1 MSYRNHEFMTE
12 NQKRSLLA
20 LVWGHRLFR
29 DDQLSLAGGSTEPV
43 VEHPGYA
50 PEAVA
55 GVESEVLAPDFVQA
69 AVRIGTATLYGAVRV
84 DGRASQWRDE
94 GRMTD
99 PAFDSVAFHV
109 VGERDRMLVRGGRE
123 VTTLV
128 LEPSE
133 ELSDWYADSLA
144 MAAEGRGGA
153 CVEFFGTLAGV
164 EQGQI
169 VSRLLADRLRRK
181 TAEIEGLRADLGG
194 DWDETAYVC
203 YLRSLGMG
211 DQKRSYEAL
220 ARSIPLRCFVR
231 CGGDVRQAEALLLGQ
246 SGYLNGVFD
255 AEPSVRQWQDIYLSL
270 KKEYGLRRPVV
281 SWAGA
286 GVRPVSLPSTMLL
299 RAAALL
305 ARETRLSERVRE
317 AARHGMPAL
326 RELFGGAEQGMSA
339 QKVDLRIINFV
350 IPLLTAMGRSAR
362 DTELQD
368 RALALYDEVAP
379 ESNRYTRLWTG
390 AFRPQSASDSQALI
404 QLCTEYCARSRCAE
418 CPVGILRAV
427 RLWRGLN
434 GSGR

>member
-1 MSYRNHEFMTE
+1 MTE
-12 NQKRSLLA
+12 NQKRGLLA

-29 DDQLSLAGGSTEPV
+29 DDQLTLSAADGEPM

-50 PEAVA
+50 PEPAA
-55 GVESEVLAPDFVQA
+55 EADTPLPDFVQA
-69 AVRIGTATLYGAVRV
+69 AVRVGPTTLYGAVRV
-84 DGRASQWRDE
+84 DSRASQWRDE

-99 PAFDSVAFHV
+99 PAFDGVAFHV
-109 VGERDRMLVRGGRE
+109 VGDRDRILVRGGRE

-128 LEPSE
+128 LQPSE
-133 ELSDWYADSLA
+133 ELNGWYADSLET
-144 MAAEGRGGA
+144 AAAGGGGVCA
-153 CVEFFGTLAGV
+153 EFFGRLAGV

-181 TAEIEGLRADLGG
+181 TAEIERLRTAVGG

-246 SGYLNGVFD
+246 SGYLNGVFEAD
-255 AEPSVRQWQDIYLSL
+255 PAVRQWQDIYLSL

-305 ARETRLSERVRE
+305 ARETQLSERVRE
-317 AARHGMPAL
+317 AAQQGMPAL
-326 RELFGGAEQGMSA
+326 RELFGEARAGMSA

-350 IPLLTAMGRSAR
+350 IPLLTALGRANR
-362 DTELQD
+362 DTGLQE

-379 ESNRYTRLWTG
+379 ESNRYTRAWSSVFTP
-390 AFRPQSASDSQALI
+390 RSASDSQALI
-404 QLCTEYCARSRCAE
+404 QLSTEYCARSRCAE
-418 CPVGILRAV
+418 CPVGVLRAV